1 MCYLTKMNWDLLF
14 SKYIY
19 HFNFV
24 INELFISCNI
34 TSSYI
39 VENLIGNIVNIY
51 CLVIHSWS
59 NLKSFNYKMNN
70 LSRGS
75 EHI

>member
-1 MCYLTKMNWDLLF
+1 MMNWDLLF
-14 SKYIY
+14 NKYIY
-19 HFNFV
+19 YFNFV

-39 VENLIGNIVNIY
+39 VEYLIGNIVNIY
-51 CLVIHSWS
+51 CLIIHSWS
-59 NLKSFNYKMNN
+59 NLKSFNYNMNN
-70 LSRGS
+70 FSRGL